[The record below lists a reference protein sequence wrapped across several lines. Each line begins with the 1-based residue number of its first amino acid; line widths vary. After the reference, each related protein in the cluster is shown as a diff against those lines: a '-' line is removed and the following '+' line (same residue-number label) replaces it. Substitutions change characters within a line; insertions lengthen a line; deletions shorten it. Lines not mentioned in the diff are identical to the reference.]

1 MMTDKKIIIVYQD
14 CFLCGSRKKTIPKK
28 LDKLTNMGYEVVAI
42 GFTDPIA
49 DPLIVEAVRQGIGS
63 MPFYTD
69 GKYFAATID
78 GLIEQIIPRK
88 MSKKTKKT
96 KEVENGTDPET

>member
-1 MMTDKKIIIVYQD
+1 
-14 CFLCGSRKKTIPKK
+14 
-28 LDKLTNMGYEVVAI
+28 
-42 GFTDPIA
+42 
-49 DPLIVEAVRQGIGS
+49 